1 MVIIT
6 RKVSGLKELSLMP
19 RRRIKIRRKIEHF
32 QRPKRPSTF
41 KNPGGEITE
50 VDLLR
55 LSERT
60 GLTYE
65 EIQRIYE
72 SMKNKR

>member
-1 MVIIT
+1 
-6 RKVSGLKELSLMP
+6 MP
-19 RRRIKIRRKIEHF
+19 RRRTRRKTEHF
-32 QRPKRPSTF
+32 QRPKRLSAF

-55 LSERT
+55 LSDKT

-72 SMKNKR
+72 SVKNKR